1 MLNKLRN
8 KKTARKIWLGLA
20 VIIVPAFIFWGFGG
34 AIRSREE
41 TRVAG
46 RISGKAITSQEYRDA
61 MDAVKNQAMM
71 QFGESFEEVKKYL
84 NLETQAWQRLVLLSE
99 AKKRGINASD
109 NEVIAYVEKFPLF
122 TRQGQFDKRLYT
134 QVIQYEFR
142 TQPRVFEEQVRQNI
156 ILSKLYKQATD
167 SIRVNEEEIRSE
179 YNKANEQ
186 MSLDYIAALPADFAA
201 DINPAEAEL
210 KGYFAKNS
218 LDFKQPMSFNADY
231 VESDSE
237 EKIKNFRLKSKK
249 SGFEDA
255 AKGLNLNLKSTGL
268 FAQTDFIPGIGWS
281 PEIISLLGRLNA
293 GQSSPPVKID
303 KNFYSFKLKEK
314 KEPYIPEFEKV
325 QGRIRE
331 SFIREASAKT
341 AQAKLQECLGELNAL
356 SKEGKNPDFSKP
368 AKSRGLK
375 SDSTGLFKYGSYI
388 EGIGASDEF
397 WNAASGLGE
406 NAYSGI
412 ISTPSGFYIVRLK
425 EKVAVDEK
433 KFAAEKEAFNRDLLE
448 RKKQEAFMK
457 FTEGLLKKTQP

>member
-8 KKTARKIWLGLA
+8 KKTARKIWITLA

-34 AIRSREE
+34 AVRSREE

-122 TRQGQFDKRLYT
+122 TRQGRFDKRLYT

-142 TQPRVFEEQVRQNI
+142 AQPRVFEEQVRQNI

-167 SIRVNEEEIRSE
+167 SIRVNEEEIKNE

-186 MSLDYIAALPADFAA
+186 MSLDYIAALPADFATG
-201 DINPAEAEL
+201 INPGEAEL
-210 KGYFAKNS
+210 KDYFAKNS

-237 EKIKNFRLKSKK
+237 EKIRSFLLKSKK
-249 SGFEDA
+249 SGFEGA
-255 AKGLNLNLKSTGL
+255 AKGLKLNLKSTGL

-281 PEIISLLGRLNA
+281 PEIISLLGRLNT

-303 KNFYSFKLKEK
+303 KNFYAFKLKEK

-325 QGRIRE
+325 KVRVRE

-341 AQAKLQECLGELNAL
+341 AQAKLQDCLQELNAL
-356 SKEGKNPDFSKP
+356 SKEGKSPDFSKP

-375 SDSTGLFKYGSYI
+375 SNSTGLFKYGSYI
-388 EGIGASDEF
+388 EGIGASDKF
-397 WNAASGLGE
+397 WDAASELGE
-406 NAYSGI
+406 NAYSSI
-412 ISTPSGFYIVRLK
+412 INTPSGFYIVKLK

-433 KFAAEKEAFNRDLLE
+433 KFAAEKEAFSRDLLE
-448 RKKQEAFMK
+448 RKKQEAFTK
-457 FTEGLLKKTQP
+457 FTEGLLKKTQL